1 MPNRRSRCIAP
12 AMLLSL
18 AGALPLRAQQPLTL
32 SQAIA
37 LAQQQGLQARAAHA
51 ALEAAR
57 HRRGAFTASLLP
69 RLSLAG
75 TVPAYNRS
83 IIPVLQPDG
92 TTQFRAQQQTST
104 ELDLTL
110 SQQLPLTGGSLFISS
125 TLSRYR
131 LSGQQTLDT
140 WSSTP
145 ILVGLRQDILRP
157 NTTAWNRRESGL
169 EVELAERQ
177 FQEAMEDVALQTTTA
192 FFDMYAAQV
201 ELANATT
208 NAAVNDTLYT
218 LNTGR
223 YQVGKIGEND
233 LLQSELV
240 LLKARN
246 AREAAQL
253 KLDQTTDALRLAL
266 NVPADAPLQIAVTT
280 AVPDIEADTTR
291 AVAEAMRNRSSV
303 IDAQL
308 QDVRARREVT
318 VARLANGVGATVQA
332 SYGYNAT
339 ASESRFVYRDLLE
352 ARQFSL
358 SVQVP
363 LWQWG
368 AHTEGVR
375 AAKADREQTTR
386 LTEAALR
393 QVAHDAHFA
402 ALQLTQARRTEAL
415 SAKADTVAGKRYEVA
430 YNRYVIGRISIGDLY
445 IAQTEKDQA
454 LTQFVQALR
463 AYWSAYYGLRRAT
476 LYDFEADRPIIG
488 D

>member
-1 MPNRRSRCIAP
+1 
-12 AMLLSL
+12 MLIRVLLGL
-18 AGALPLRAQQPLTL
+18 ALALPLRAQQPLTL
-32 SQAIA
+32 AQAIA
-37 LAQQQGLQARAAHA
+37 LAQQQGLQAGAARAARD
-51 ALEAAR
+51 AAR
-57 HRRGAFTASLLP
+57 YQHGAFAATLLP
-69 RLSLAG
+69 QLALDG

-104 ELDLTL
+104 ELHLTL

-125 TLSRYR
+125 ALARYR
-131 LSGQQTLDT
+131 LTGQQSLDT

-145 ILVGLRQDILRP
+145 FSIGLRQDIFRP
-157 NTTAWNRRESGL
+157 NTSAWNRRESTL

-177 FQEAMEDVALQTTTA
+177 FQEAMENVAIQTARA
-192 FFDMYAAQV
+192 FFDLYAAQV

-246 AREAAQL
+246 ARQAAQL
-253 KLDQTTDALRLAL
+253 TLEQTTDALRLAL
-266 NVPADAPLQIAVTT
+266 NLPPEAPLQIAVST
-280 AVPDIEADTTR
+280 AVPDIDADTTR
-291 AVAEAMRNRSSV
+291 AVAEAMRNRAAI
-303 IDAQL
+303 IDARL
-308 QDVRARREVT
+308 QDVRARREVA

-339 ASESRFVYRDLLE
+339 ASDSRLVYRDLLE
-352 ARQFSL
+352 ARQFTL

-368 AHTEGVR
+368 AHTDGVR
-375 AAKADREQTTR
+375 AAQADQEQAAR
-386 LTEAALR
+386 LTEASLR

-402 ALQLTQARRTEAL
+402 ALQLSQAWRTEAL

-430 YNRYVIGRISIGDLY
+430 YNRYVIGRISIGELY

-463 AYWSAYYGLRRAT
+463 DYWNAYYGLRRAT

-488 D
+488 DRTAPDR